1 MYSNLRLSCERS
13 PHQLMNRMSEC
24 SSTISSRISNFT
36 RVSRRNSLIRV
47 RDQSQRKQADGL
59 TFQILIVDDW
69 VLVPPAR
76 RLPSECLAAVTR
88 VVVWKRVK
96 LSGNEHVSTGTVSSI
111 GEDKTHHRHSSPKSP
126 HPRPRRPVPPHY
138 LNPAACSAQ

>member
-13 PHQLMNRMSEC
+13 PHQLINRISEC

-36 RVSRRNSLIRV
+36 RVSQRNSLTKV
-47 RDQSQRKQADGL
+47 RDQIQREQQDGL
-59 TFQILIVDDW
+59 TFQILTVDDW
-69 VLVPPAR
+69 VLIPPAR

-96 LSGNEHVSTGTVSSI
+96 WSGDGHVSTGSFSSI

-126 HPRPRRPVPPHY
+126 HPHPRRPVPPRY

>member
-24 SSTISSRISNFT
+24 SSTISSRISNFM
-36 RVSRRNSLIRV
+36 RVSWRNSLIRV
-47 RDQSQRKQADGL
+47 RDQIQRKQQDAL
-59 TFQILIVDDW
+59 TFHILIVDDW

-76 RLPSECLAAVTR
+76 RLPSERLAAVTR

-96 LSGNEHVSTGTVSSI
+96 LSGDEHVSIRSVGSI

-126 HPRPRRPVPPHY
+126 HPHPHRPVPPRC

>member
-24 SSTISSRISNFT
+24 SSTISSRTSNFM
-36 RVSRRNSLIRV
+36 RVSWRNSLIRV
-47 RDQSQRKQADGL
+47 RDQIQRKQQDAL
-59 TFQILIVDDW
+59 TFHILIVDDW

-76 RLPSECLAAVTR
+76 RLPSERLAAVTR

-96 LSGNEHVSTGTVSSI
+96 LSGDKHVSIRSVGSI
-111 GEDKTHHRHSSPKSP
+111 GEETHHRHSSPKSP
-126 HPRPRRPVPPHY
+126 HPHPHRPVPPHY

>member
-1 MYSNLRLSCERS
+1 MYSNLWLSCERS

-36 RVSRRNSLIRV
+36 RVSRRNSFIRV
-47 RDQSQRKQADGL
+47 RNQSQRKQQDGL
-59 TFQILIVDDW
+59 TFHILIVEDW
-69 VLVPPAR
+69 VLVPPAC
-76 RLPSECLAAVTR
+76 RLPSECLAAVMR

-96 LSGNEHVSTGTVSSI
+96 LSGEHVSIGSVGSK

-126 HPRPRRPVPPHY
+126 HPHPRRPVPPHY